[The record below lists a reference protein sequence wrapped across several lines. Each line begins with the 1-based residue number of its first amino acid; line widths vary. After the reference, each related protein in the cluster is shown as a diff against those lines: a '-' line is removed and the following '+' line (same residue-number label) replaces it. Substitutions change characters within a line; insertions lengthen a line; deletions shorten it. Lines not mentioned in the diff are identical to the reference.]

1 MKSKNLYLISLGC
14 NKNLVDS
21 EVMLAKLSDYTVC
34 SNPEK
39 ADVII
44 INSCGFIGDAKE
56 ESIQTAIQMSQIK
69 KEDCVLVMSGCLS
82 ERYKEE
88 LVDEFHEVDLFTGVG
103 DYDKID
109 EIIESK
115 QNRFS
120 DKVYLIDG
128 EERVITGSL
137 YHAYVKISEGCN
149 QTCSFCAIPSFKGKL
164 QSRSVQ
170 SVVKEVK
177 GLVAKGFFDFTFISQ
192 DSSSYLKDKGIKDGL
207 IDLIDEIEKI
217 DGVKS
222 ARILY
227 LYPSTTSLEMI
238 RRVHK
243 SPLFS
248 NYFDMPLQHINQNM
262 LKVMKRGK
270 GSDKIKELLEC
281 MREEES
287 FIRTSFIVGHPKE
300 TNEEFY
306 EMVQFAQNFKFDRIN
321 IFGYSDED
329 ETISCG
335 MVDDKIPDEVISNR
349 LDAIEEV
356 VAQVLEEK
364 EQEQI
369 GKIIDIVI
377 DGESDE
383 HEYLLSAKSTLWAPD
398 IDGQIYVNDTKI
410 ENLEYQTKIYQAK
423 INEVVNGIFLVEV
436 IGQKED

>member
-1 MKSKNLYLISLGC
+1 MKNKNLYLISLGC

-88 LVDEFHEVDLFTGVG
+88 LVDEFHEVDVFTGVG

-128 EERVITGSL
+128 EERLITGSL

-164 QSRSVQ
+164 QSRSVD

-177 GLVAKGFFDFTFISQ
+177 SLVAKGFFDFTFISQ
-192 DSSSYLKDKGIKDGL
+192 DSSSYLRDKGIKDGL

-300 TNEEFY
+300 TNEEFD
-306 EMVQFAQNFKFDRIN
+306 EMVQFAQDFKFDRIN
-321 IFGYSDED
+321 IFAYSDEE
-329 ETISCG
+329 ETLSCN

-349 LDAIEEV
+349 LDVIEKV

>member
-88 LVDEFHEVDLFTGVG
+88 LVDEFHEVDVFTGVG

-164 QSRSVQ
+164 QSRSVD

-177 GLVAKGFFDFTFISQ
+177 SLVAKGFFDFTFISQ
-192 DSSSYLKDKGIKDGL
+192 DSSSYLRDKGIKDGL

-300 TNEEFY
+300 TNEEFD
-306 EMVQFAQNFKFDRIN
+306 EMVQFAQDFKFDRIN
-321 IFGYSDED
+321 IFAYSDEE
-329 ETISCG
+329 ETLSCN

-349 LDAIEEV
+349 LDVIEKV

>member
-1 MKSKNLYLISLGC
+1 MKNKNLYLISLGC

-34 SNPEK
+34 SNPED

-88 LVDEFHEVDLFTGVG
+88 LVDEFHEVDVFTGVG

-128 EERVITGSL
+128 EERLITGSL

-164 QSRSVQ
+164 QSRSVD

-177 GLVAKGFFDFTFISQ
+177 SLVAKGFFDFTFISQ
-192 DSSSYLKDKGIKDGL
+192 DSSSYLRDKGIKDGL

>member
-1 MKSKNLYLISLGC
+1 MKNKNLYLISLGC

-34 SNPEK
+34 ANPED

-88 LVDEFHEVDLFTGVG
+88 LLDEFHEVDLFTGVG

-164 QSRSVQ
+164 QSRSVD

-177 GLVAKGFFDFTFISQ
+177 SLVEKGFFDFTFISQ

-281 MREEES
+281 MREKES

-300 TNEEFY
+300 TNEEFD
-306 EMVQFAQNFKFDRIN
+306 EMVQFAQNFKFDRLN
-321 IFGYSDED
+321 IFAYSDEE
-329 ETISCG
+329 ETLSCN

-349 LDAIEEV
+349 LDVIEEV

-436 IGQKED
+436 IKEKED

>member
-1 MKSKNLYLISLGC
+1 
-14 NKNLVDS
+14 
-21 EVMLAKLSDYTVC
+21 
-34 SNPEK
+34 
-39 ADVII
+39 
-44 INSCGFIGDAKE
+44 
-56 ESIQTAIQMSQIK
+56 
-69 KEDCVLVMSGCLS
+69 
-82 ERYKEE
+82 
-88 LVDEFHEVDLFTGVG
+88 VG

-128 EERVITGSL
+128 EERVITGSI

-164 QSRSVQ
+164 QSRSVD

-177 GLVAKGFFDFTFISQ
+177 SLVAKGFFDFTFISQ

-300 TNEEFY
+300 TNEEFD
-306 EMVQFAQNFKFDRIN
+306 EMVQFAQDFKFDRIN

-349 LDAIEEV
+349 LDVIEEV

>member
-1 MKSKNLYLISLGC
+1 MKNKNLYLISLGC

-164 QSRSVQ
+164 QSRSVD

-177 GLVAKGFFDFTFISQ
+177 SLVAKGFFDFTFISQ
-192 DSSSYLKDKGIKDGL
+192 DSSSYLRDKGIKDGL

-300 TNEEFY
+300 TNEEFD
-306 EMVQFAQNFKFDRIN
+306 EMVQFAQDFKFDRIN
-321 IFGYSDED
+321 IFAYSDEE
-329 ETISCG
+329 ETLSCN

-349 LDAIEEV
+349 LDVIEKV

>member
-1 MKSKNLYLISLGC
+1 MKNKKLYLISLGC

-21 EVMLAKLSDYTVC
+21 EVMLAKLGDYEVC
-34 SNPEK
+34 QEPQD

-56 ESIQTAIQMSQIK
+56 ESIQTAIEMSQIK
-69 KEDCVLVMSGCLS
+69 KDDCILVMSGCLS

-88 LVDEFHEVDLFTGVG
+88 LSAEFHEVDIFTGVG

-128 EERVITGSL
+128 EDRIITGSL
-137 YHAYVKISEGCN
+137 YHAYIKISEGCN
-149 QTCSFCAIPSFKGKL
+149 QSCSFCAIPSFKGKL

-177 GLVAKGFFDFTFISQ
+177 SLVAKGYFDFTFISQ
-192 DSSSYLKDKGIKDGL
+192 DSSSYLRDQGIKDGL
-207 IDLIDEIEKI
+207 IELIDAIEQI

-227 LYPSTTSLEMI
+227 LYPSTTSLELI
-238 RRVHK
+238 DRIHQSK
-243 SPLFS
+243 LFS

-270 GSDKIKELLEC
+270 GSDKIKELLNAMKKEP
-281 MREEES
+281 S
-287 FIRTSFIVGHPKE
+287 FVRTSFIVGHPKE
-300 TNEEFY
+300 SDEEFEEICEY
-306 EMVQFAQNFKFDRIN
+306 IEEYKFDRIN
-321 IFGYSDED
+321 IFAYSDED
-329 ETISCG
+329 DTASSNMIE
-335 MVDDKIPDEVISNR
+335 DKIPDDIISKR
-349 LDAIEEV
+349 LDQIEEV
-356 VAQVLEEK
+356 VQNVLEEK

-369 GKIIDIVI
+369 GKTIEIVV

-383 HEYLLSAKSTLWAPD
+383 HEYLLSAKSTQWAPD
-398 IDGQIYVNDTKI
+398 IDGQIYVNDSQI
-410 ENLEYQTKIYQAK
+410 EDLKYQTTIYKAK
-423 INEVVNGIFLVEV
+423 ITDVVNGIFIVTVL
-436 IGQKED
+436 KEL